1 MMPGAAA
8 AAGEE
13 AAREEA
19 AREEEAGVKMAQHLP
34 LPSGSKNRAMEGQPQ
49 YTGTQPAARAVTS
62 FSLK

>member
-1 MMPGAAA
+1 MMPGAGA
-8 AAGEE
+8 AAG
-13 AAREEA
+13 
-19 AREEEAGVKMAQHLP
+19 EEEAGVKMAQHLP

>member
-13 AAREEA
+13 AA
-19 AREEEAGVKMAQHLP
+19 GVKMAAQHLP